1 MAAATPATSFDEES
15 VSSGTGS
22 RSALRGLLPVQY
34 NDPVAVGCPIMECTG
49 KKPRRRRTFT
59 PEFKAEIVAV
69 PVRGPVE
76 PSCREGLQPQADGLA
91 SGR

>member
-34 NDPVAVGCPIMECTG
+34 NDPVAVLPAFV
-49 KKPRRRRTFT
+49 TF
-59 PEFKAEIVAV
+59 
-69 PVRGPVE
+69 GPAWF
-76 PSCREGLQPQADGLA
+76 ST
-91 SGR
+91 